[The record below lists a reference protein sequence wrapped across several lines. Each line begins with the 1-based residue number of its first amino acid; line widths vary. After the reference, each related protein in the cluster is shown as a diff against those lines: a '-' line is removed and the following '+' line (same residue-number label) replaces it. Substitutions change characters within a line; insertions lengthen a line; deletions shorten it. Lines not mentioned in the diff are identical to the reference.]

1 MAIAMFHGMKQ
12 GHAASLLQQDRIHHA
27 TYASMTP
34 APLPHAGPAQRNWRA
49 TLDEKVISLTG
60 NLSRNASRLIAP
72 LVRAAGGNAGHG
84 RTEHFPAVAQMSRKE
99 TESKSAENK
108 PASMNAV
115 PADAGKD
122 AYRELAARASGLG
135 KLDPGKAPR
144 AAALYL
150 GNSCTAA
157 SDVCKQFTAEVAKD
171 KLAAVTTEA
180 NGMRPAAGMKV
191 KLRYKF

>member
-1 MAIAMFHGMKQ
+1 MFHGLKQ
-12 GHAASLLQQDRIHHA
+12 GHAANLIGPAQMRHA
-27 TYASMTP
+27 TYASTAP
-34 APLPHAGPAQRNWRA
+34 APLSHAAPTQRNWRA

-72 LVRAAGGNAGHG
+72 LVRAAGGDAGHAG
-84 RTEHFPAVAQMSRKE
+84 TERFPAVAQMNRKE
-99 TESKSAENK
+99 SESKSAEGK
-108 PASMNAV
+108 SAGMKAV
-115 PADAGKD
+115 PAEASKD
-122 AYRELAARASGLG
+122 SYRELAARASGFS

-171 KLAAVTTEA
+171 KLAAVTAEA
-180 NGMRPAAGMKV
+180 NGMRLAAGMKV